1 MLCKNNK
8 RFNSAVAWLDKK
20 LLYNCLLRYTV
31 TAYLKLA
38 VVGVVKLKALSSLK
52 GSPFTALGQII
63 IFTLRCSTMNANVS
77 LFGGGSLDIA

>member
-52 GSPFTALGQII
+52 GSPFTALGQVIM
-63 IFTLRCSTMNANVS
+63 FTLLIFYPFCILSFLQSKIN
-77 LFGGGSLDIA
+77 